1 MNAVDKLYRRT
12 ADGIKPGLE
21 VINTLL
27 DELDTPHHKFVSIH
41 VAGTNGKG
49 SVCAMIES
57 VLRVSGFK
65 TGLFTSPHL
74 INFSERYRV
83 NGKSI
88 SSKKLNRYI
97 LQLDKLAD
105 QISNKKELRRATF
118 FELSTLIAFQYF
130 ADEKVDIAIIETG
143 MGGRLDATNVLY
155 PLLSV
160 VTPISMDHTEF
171 LGNSLKDIAFEKAG
185 ILKQGR
191 PAISSDQPLD
201 VKNVL
206 QSKHQDIH
214 FVNEHIFLQKVGRP
228 QKLKIETPARSLPPI
243 NLSLLGPVQRDNAA
257 LAVGALEQVADIL
270 HFEPNFKMGLENVEW
285 PGRFMEVS
293 ENPKIIY
300 DGAHNPASATAL
312 KETIKDCYPDY
323 EVSFIFGFLE
333 DKDIS
338 NFCKNLKSIVSEAWT
353 VSLDCHR
360 GLNAELST
368 QYASIG
374 GVKTEPLEL
383 IEAYEKAKNWA
394 GVLGT
399 NRIIIITGSLY
410 LAELCVSDGIFSHSI
425 FS

>member
-1 MNAVDKLYRRT
+1 
-12 ADGIKPGLE
+12 
-21 VINTLL
+21 
-27 DELDTPHHKFVSIH
+27 
-41 VAGTNGKG
+41 
-49 SVCAMIES
+49 MIES

-97 LQLDKLAD
+97 YNWKSLLIKFPIRKNLE
-105 QISNKKELRRATF
+105 ELHF

-171 LGNSLKDIAFEKAG
+171 LGNTLKDIAFEKAG
-185 ILKQGR
+185 ILKKGR

-214 FVNEHIFLQKVGRP
+214 FVNDHIFLQKIGRP
-228 QKLKIETPARSLPPI
+228 QKLKKIETPARSLPPI
-243 NLSLLGPVQRDNAA
+243 NLSLLGPVQRENAA

-293 ENPKIIY
+293 EKPKIIY
-300 DGAHNPASATAL
+300 DGAHNPGSATAL
-312 KETIKDCYPDY
+312 KETIEDCYPDY

-360 GLNAELST
+360 GLNAELSA

-374 GVKTEPLEL
+374 GVEAEPIEL
-383 IEAYEKAKNWA
+383 KEAYEKAKNWA